1 MNLDWFDQLPDWRD
15 EFPRHR
21 TPPMPLP
28 PQHFSGAQ
36 KFDAVTLN
44 PVAEVRLARSL
55 ATLKTIEGIVMKF
68 PTFPNPPMEQRMVDQ
83 SLEAI
88 QALLSYA
95 LEPVLTDDDLKHW
108 DLLVQAIAQSEG
120 A

>member
-1 MNLDWFDQLPDWRD
+1 MNLDWFDQLPDWWD
-15 EFPRHR
+15 EFPHHR
-21 TPPMPLP
+21 TPPMALP
-28 PQHFSGAQ
+28 PQHFIGAQ

-44 PVAEVRLARSL
+44 PMRMI
-55 ATLKTIEGIVMKF
+55 ATMKAIEGIVMKF